1 MLGLDIMH
9 SLWYHLTKIL
19 KEGSEVRKAKI
30 SHNVILRLPRYLRY
44 LEELQQKELVRI
56 SSGELGRLMGITASQ
71 IRQDL
76 SCFGEF
82 GQQGYGYNVEMLK
95 KEVSDILGTNQERRA
110 VVIGAGNLGRAI
122 IGKFPFTDY
131 GFRLCEAFDLAQHVV
146 GQEVFDLCVRHI
158 DELEKCLKNKPP
170 DIAVLTMS
178 PDSTISIAERL
189 VALGVRGIW
198 NFTNID
204 IHIDKPGVIVE
215 NLHFSDSLLTL
226 SYYMTHDR
234 NTAKDE

>member
-1 MLGLDIMH
+1 M
-9 SLWYHLTKIL
+9 
-19 KEGSEVRKAKI
+19 RKDKV

-44 LEELQQKELVRI
+44 LEELEKKEIERI

-95 KEVSDILGTNQERRA
+95 KEVSEILGTNRERR
-110 VVIGAGNLGRAI
+110 VIVIGAGNLGRAI
-122 IGKFPFTDY
+122 IGKFPFLHY
-131 GFRLCEAFDLAQHVV
+131 GFRLTEAFDLAEHTV
-146 GQEVFDLCVRHI
+146 GQNIFDLPVHHV
-158 DELEKCLKNKPP
+158 DELEEHLKDDPP

-178 PDSTISIAERL
+178 ADSAASIADRL
-189 VALGVRGIW
+189 AALGVRGIW
-198 NFTNID
+198 NFTNVD
-204 IHIDKPGVIVE
+204 LHIDKSDVIVE

-226 SYYMTHDR
+226 SYYMTHGT
-234 NTAKDE
+234 NGSKDE

>member
-1 MLGLDIMH
+1 M
-9 SLWYHLTKIL
+9 
-19 KEGSEVRKAKI
+19 RKAKV

-44 LEELQQKELVRI
+44 LEDLQKKGIVRI

-95 KEVSDILGTNQERRA
+95 KEISEILGTNRERRA

-122 IGKFPFTDY
+122 IGKFPFAHY
-131 GFRLCEAFDLAQHVV
+131 GFRLTKAFDLAEHIV
-146 GQEVFDLCVRHI
+146 GQEVFDLIVHHV
-158 DELEKCLKNKPP
+158 DDLEKCLKSEPP
-170 DIAVLTMS
+170 DIAVLAMS
-178 PDSTISIAERL
+178 AGSATSIADRL
-189 VALGVRGIW
+189 AALGVRGIW
-198 NFTNID
+198 NFTNVDIRID
-204 IHIDKPGVIVE
+204 NPDVIIE

-226 SYYMTHDR
+226 SYYMTHGTNDSK
-234 NTAKDE
+234 NE